1 MPHLRHNDYLLRLL
15 FGFGIGMVLAAHE
28 ASEVREERLFGS
40 SSGSSVIVVYKKEH
54 DKDAR
59 SGDRDR
65 GGGHRSFRGDQQGP
79 VDYREDEYYP
89 QRNSGRGGGREADQE
104 VRKEHGIK
112 VYPPH
117 NLDDQLVQH
126 GRERDLVRDR
136 FGRDDPHDARPPLR
150 DLRGDRADVSRNGGS
165 VVRAAGDSRS
175 HRDER
180 RDGRDRR
187 HRHGNLD
194 FDDLPLAEVGTYR
207 FVNSQLPQ
215 QTPRNP
221 SPTDFLEPRP
231 PCARELDVCSYS
243 HDYPTEKVQTIV
255 DRYYNQMYDLYH
267 AMYKIPP
274 HEVQWVENYT
284 HSFNEEKQH
293 GEFVCQSET
302 SHMRI
307 GWAKNYKGRWM
318 AVVNTERFPQT
329 TRVEKCSHREKPCG
343 YLPPCFKTSCKQREM
358 LFPLIAVNPLNPS
371 QKPQVD
377 LFPVPSGCVCYVSNI
392 ARDLHW
398 SDEGRTSS
406 SSRSK
411 LPAFLRS
418 E

>member
-1 MPHLRHNDYLLRLL
+1 
-15 FGFGIGMVLAAHE
+15 MVLAAHE

-65 GGGHRSFRGDQQGP
+65 GGGHRSFRGDQQDP

-136 FGRDDPHDARPPLR
+136 FGGDDPHDARPPLR

-187 HRHGNLD
+187 HRHGNL
-194 FDDLPLAEVGTYR
+194 
-207 FVNSQLPQ
+207 
-215 QTPRNP
+215 
-221 SPTDFLEPRP
+221 
-231 PCARELDVCSYS
+231 
-243 HDYPTEKVQTIV
+243 
-255 DRYYNQMYDLYH
+255 
-267 AMYKIPP
+267 
-274 HEVQWVENYT
+274 
-284 HSFNEEKQH
+284 
-293 GEFVCQSET
+293 
-302 SHMRI
+302 
-307 GWAKNYKGRWM
+307 
-318 AVVNTERFPQT
+318 
-329 TRVEKCSHREKPCG
+329 
-343 YLPPCFKTSCKQREM
+343 
-358 LFPLIAVNPLNPS
+358 
-371 QKPQVD
+371 
-377 LFPVPSGCVCYVSNI
+377 
-392 ARDLHW
+392 
-398 SDEGRTSS
+398 
-406 SSRSK
+406 
-411 LPAFLRS
+411 
-418 E
+418 